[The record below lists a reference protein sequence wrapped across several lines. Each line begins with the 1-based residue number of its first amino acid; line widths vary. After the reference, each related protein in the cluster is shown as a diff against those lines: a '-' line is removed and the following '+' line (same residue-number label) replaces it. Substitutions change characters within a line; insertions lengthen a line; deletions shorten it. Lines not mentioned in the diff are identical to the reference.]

1 MEKPRRTKHENG
13 ALKPVIVDI
22 DFKKGEK
29 IQGLADAGEP
39 WVELSIEFILAAL
52 PEYLGCIVTNTHFLN
67 FLQKNKMLMTALKVA
82 IIS

>member
-1 MEKPRRTKHENG
+1 MGKPRRTKHENG
-13 ALKPVIVDI
+13 DLKPEIVDGK
-22 DFKKGEK
+22 FEK
-29 IQGLADAGEP
+29 AAQIEELANAGKP

-52 PEYLGCIVTNTHFLN
+52 PEYLGCIVTNRHFRA